1 MGWWK
6 KRGKWISLPV
16 ITIPLFTS
24 VAFITQGL
32 GQNEPSFPFPPASA
46 RLSAF
51 CLPVSEM
58 TDGLTLGPKQRWQL
72 LLRHPRR
79 SQASSAQTVQQ
90 LLPLF
95 GQHLQGPDTTT
106 HRAENKGQRQQSVQP
121 PLSFRRDSCLS
132 LASGCTPVKTD
143 CWEVTGLVHA
153 AMPAHHRFCHTVTL
167 AGIECLA
174 ALKISAIAVCWAA
187 KPGCT
192 HADTGRAGEVRLSEV
207 SPLLLAR
214 QCLFFLVQQ
223 LSCL

>member
-1 MGWWK
+1 MVFSSSYNNPTLYLCGIHHTGLRA
-6 KRGKWISLPV
+6 KRAKLS
-16 ITIPLFTS
+16 IP
-24 VAFITQGL
+24 
-32 GQNEPSFPFPPASA
+32 PPPQCMFG
-46 RLSAF
+46 F
-51 CLPVSEM
+51 CLPISEM
-58 TDGLTLGPKQRWQL
+58 TDGLTLGPKQRRQL
-72 LLRHPRR
+72 LLRHPRG

-106 HRAENKGQRQQSVQP
+106 HLAENKGQRQQSVQP

-187 KPGCT
+187 KPWCT
-192 HADTGRAGEVRLSEV
+192 HADTGRAREVRLSEV

-214 QCLFFLVQQ
+214 QCLCFLVQQ